1 MNLSKMTVV
10 GLMLKKRMILY
21 IQLFSSDALFKNLML
36 PDIPSLSAALSNL
49 TRISGIVQ
57 LIYENS
63 SLFRCYKLKYLV
75 CFGPQSVQTCLQ
87 YKMYADARFYPGYNS
102 AYFDVH
108 RTKLII
114 HSIQLTDF
122 LVSICRMSSKSPN
135 LPLI

>member
-63 SLFRCYKLKYLV
+63 SLFRPSGAVNSSIWWVLAHRV
-75 CFGPQSVQTCLQ
+75 CKHVFNIKCML
-87 YKMYADARFYPGYNS
+87 M
-102 AYFDVH
+102 
-108 RTKLII
+108 
-114 HSIQLTDF
+114 
-122 LVSICRMSSKSPN
+122 LVSIPVTILLILMYTEQSYSFNSIDR
-135 LPLI
+135 LPRFHL